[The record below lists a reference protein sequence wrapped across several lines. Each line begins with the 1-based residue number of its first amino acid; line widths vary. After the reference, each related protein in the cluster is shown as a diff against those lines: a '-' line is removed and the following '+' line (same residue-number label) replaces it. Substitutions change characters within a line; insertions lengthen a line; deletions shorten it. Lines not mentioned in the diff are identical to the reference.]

1 VRALAAPRTPRSRAR
16 SATSSTQTA
25 LAHHLGS
32 ALPLAPAADVERL
45 RSAGRLPGAGAHAL
59 DAALPPPV
67 LYYNFAVGECADLVW
82 GVSLL
87 DYATAR
93 ALPEGEVPKI
103 VRICLREVDAR
114 GLEAEGIYRVRGLSA
129 VGGEVG

>member
-1 VRALAAPRTPRSRAR
+1 
-16 SATSSTQTA
+16 
-25 LAHHLGS
+25 
-32 ALPLAPAADVERL
+32 
-45 RSAGRLPGAGAHAL
+45 
-59 DAALPPPV
+59 V

-114 GLEAEGIYRVRGLSA
+114 GLEAEGIYRVRLLSA
-129 VGGEVG
+129 VLGDEGLRAMQISGRHASVLEVRMPVARSTGRAESDAGCMRSFSAGTSFPSAHSSSIRAPTTSSSCPRC